1 MKKNNLLAILD
12 YCIIQIV
19 PQMAQIDILKDYVSK
34 FNKSIDFYSIES
46 QLTIE
51 NCSVLRDKIKEQPK
65 IDGFVFYSLLQL
77 SYGNKVDLKLIEE
90 ILSKNYKIYFYRE
103 KLNILSKNDFKKKY
117 EKLSLFHHNNL
128 SLIYKIKNLI

>member
-19 PQMAQIDILKDYVSK
+19 PQMAQIDILKEYVSK

-103 KLNILSKNDFKKKY
+103 KLKILSKNDFKKKY

-128 SLIYKIKNLI
+128 NLIYKIKNLI

>member
-128 SLIYKIKNLI
+128 NLIYKIKNLI

>member
-19 PQMAQIDILKDYVSK
+19 PQMAQIDILNEYVSK
-34 FNKSIDFYSIES
+34 YNKSIDFYSIES
-46 QLTIE
+46 KLTIE
-51 NCSVLRDKIKEQPK
+51 NCAVFREKLKEQPK

-77 SYGNKVDLKLIEE
+77 SYGNKINLKLIEE
-90 ILSKNYKIYFYRE
+90 ILNKNYEVYFYRE
-103 KLNILSKNDFKKKY
+103 RLKILNKNDFKKKY

-128 SLIYKIKNLI
+128 NLIYKIKNLI

>member
-19 PQMAQIDILKDYVSK
+19 PQMAQIDILKEHVSK
-34 FNKSIDFYSIES
+34 FNKTIDFYSIES
-46 QLTIE
+46 QLTLE
-51 NCSVLRDKIKEQPK
+51 NCSVLKDKIKEKPK

-77 SYGNKVDLKLIEE
+77 SYGNNINLELIEE
-90 ILSKNYKIYFYRE
+90 ILENNYKIYFYRE
-103 KLNILSKNDFKKKY
+103 KLRILNKNDFKKKY

>member
-1 MKKNNLLAILD
+1 MSKNNLLAILD

-19 PQMAQIDILKDYVSK
+19 PQMAQIDILKEHVSK
-34 FNKSIDFYSIES
+34 FNKTIDFYSIES

-51 NCSVLRDKIKEQPK
+51 NCSVLRDKIKEKPK

-77 SYGNKVDLKLIEE
+77 SYGKKVNLDLIEE
-90 ILSKNYKIYFYRE
+90 ILSNNYKVYFYRE
-103 KLNILSKNDFKKKY
+103 KLKLLNKSDFKKKY